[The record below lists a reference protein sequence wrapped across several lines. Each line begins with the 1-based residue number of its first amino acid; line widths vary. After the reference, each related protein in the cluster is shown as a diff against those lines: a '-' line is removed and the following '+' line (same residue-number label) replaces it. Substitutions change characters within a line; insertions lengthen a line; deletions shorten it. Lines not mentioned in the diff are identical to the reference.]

1 VRFFKITTSRVLTH
15 YLITL
20 FLLPGILSFQ
30 KKENPVQKEKQ
41 YIPKSASLPNPLKA
55 EVIGIQDG
63 DTIELKFIFDG
74 KKAGFRQGKPV
85 RIRFLH
91 INSPERGKQFYK
103 IAKQYT
109 SERCFHKIVT
119 IKHTGE
125 FDRYGRLLGEVVLPN
140 GSVLNKELVKRG
152 LAIHYKKYSKSIE
165 YANLELDAQKKKI
178 GIWSVQQSAFQS
190 GI

>member
-1 VRFFKITTSRVLTH
+1 MRFLKVTTSRVLIH
-15 YLITL
+15 YLIAIL
-20 FLLPGILSFQ
+20 LLPGLLSFQ
-30 KKENPVQKEKQ
+30 KKEYLTEREKQ
-41 YIPKSASLPNPLKA
+41 DIPKSSSLPNPLKA

-74 KKAGFRQGKPV
+74 KKAGFRQGKPI

-91 INSPERGKQFYK
+91 INSPERGKPFYK

-109 SERCFHKIVT
+109 SERCFRKIVT

-140 GSVLNKELVKRG
+140 GSVLNKELVKKG
-152 LAIHYKKYSKSIE
+152 LAIHFKKYSNSVE
-165 YANLELDAQKKKI
+165 YANLEIDAQKKKL
-178 GIWSVQQSAFQS
+178 GIWSIQ
-190 GI
+190 

>member
-30 KKENPVQKEKQ
+30 KKENSVQKEKQ
-41 YIPKSASLPNPLKA
+41 SIPKSASLPNPLKA

-91 INSPERGKQFYK
+91 INSPERGKPFYK

>member
-1 VRFFKITTSRVLTH
+1 VRFFKITTSRVLIH
-15 YLITL
+15 YLIAI

-30 KKENPVQKEKQ
+30 KKENPEQKEKQ
-41 YIPKSASLPNPLKA
+41 PIPKSANLPNPLKA

-91 INSPERGKQFYK
+91 INSPERGKPFYK

-119 IKHTGE
+119 IRHTGE
-125 FDRYGRLLGEVVLPN
+125 FDRYGRLLGEVVLLN

-152 LAIHYKKYSKSIE
+152 LAIHFKKYSKSVE
-165 YANLELDAQKKKI
+165 YANLELDAQKKKL
-178 GIWSVQQSAFQS
+178 GIWSIQ
-190 GI
+190 

>member
-1 VRFFKITTSRVLTH
+1 MRFFKVTTSRVLIH
-15 YLITL
+15 YLIAIL
-20 FLLPGILSFQ
+20 LLPGLLSFQ
-30 KKENPVQKEKQ
+30 KKEYLTEREKQ
-41 YIPKSASLPNPLKA
+41 DIPKSSNLPNPLKA

-91 INSPERGKQFYK
+91 INSPERGKPFYK
-103 IAKQYT
+103 VAKQYT
-109 SERCFHKIVT
+109 SERCFRKIVT

-140 GSVLNKELVKRG
+140 GSVLNKELVKKG
-152 LAIHYKKYSKSIE
+152 LAIHFKKYSNSVE
-165 YANLELDAQKKKI
+165 YANLEIDAQKKKL
-178 GIWSVQQSAFQS
+178 GIWSIQ
-190 GI
+190 